1 MQAASFRSLSAGR
14 FIVRRQ
20 PDLASRISR
29 RSFLTTAAAL
39 AGAASARD
47 LLAGDAVAPR
57 LQASDRVALAVVG
70 AGGRG
75 VDNIR
80 EAVAAGAQIVALC
93 DCDEQNAAGSFAE
106 YPDARK
112 YRDWRRMLDAEKA
125 LDAVLVA
132 TPDHSHAVV
141 SIAAM
146 RLGRHVYCEKPL
158 ARSIW
163 EVRQMAK
170 VAGESRVATQMGTQG
185 HAFEGTRRAV
195 EVMRAGLLGDVAELH
210 VWTDRPAGWWP
221 QGVLRPADTPP
232 VPPTLD
238 WDVWLG
244 PAPER
249 PYNPAY
255 VPFKWRGFWDFGT
268 GAIGDMGIHNLDT
281 AYWGLELGTPTRVAV
296 RECSPGMSA
305 AETKETAPLW
315 SIIDLE
321 FPARGTRPAVKMT
334 WYDGGKLPPSELFHG
349 EKLITRDGGS
359 LIVGTKGTL
368 FTRTWHGGENEK
380 DMFLLLP
387 RSRFAD
393 VTLPAPTLP
402 RTRSHHQEWIDA
414 CRGTGKTE
422 SPFEYA
428 AVLSESLLLGN
439 VALRTGQ
446 AVEWD
451 RAAMRATNNPAA
463 EAFVRPELRKGW
475 TL

>member
-1 MQAASFRSLSAGR
+1 MRRAG
-14 FIVRRQ
+14 I
-20 PDLASRISR
+20 ATSNISR

-39 AGAASARD
+39 AGAASVRD
-47 LLAGDAVAPR
+47 ALAAGRLAPR
-57 LQASDRVALAVVG
+57 QTPPSDRVALAIVG

-80 EAVAAGAQIVALC
+80 EAAAAGAEIVALC
-93 DCDEQNAAGSFAE
+93 DCDEQNAAGPFAQ

-112 YRDWRRMLDAEKA
+112 YRDWRRMLDAEKGI
-125 LDAVLVA
+125 DAVLVA
-132 TPDHSHAVV
+132 TPDHSHAIV

-146 RLGRHVYCEKPL
+146 QLGKHVYSEKPL

-163 EVRQMAK
+163 EVRQMAQ
-170 VAGESRVATQMGTQG
+170 AATAARVATQMGTQG

-195 EVMRAGLLGDVAELH
+195 EALRAGVIGYVTELH

-221 QGVLRPADTPP
+221 QGVMRPTATPP

-268 GAIGDMGIHNLDT
+268 GAIGDMGIHTLDT

-296 RECSPGMSA
+296 RECSPGISA
-305 AETKETAPLW
+305 PETKETAPLW

-321 FPARGTRPAVKMT
+321 FPARGDRPAVKMT
-334 WYDGGKLPPSELFHG
+334 WYDGGKLPPPDLFHG
-349 EKLITRDGGS
+349 QKLITRDGGS
-359 LIVGTKGTL
+359 LMIGSKGTL
-368 FTRTWHGGENEK
+368 FTRTWHGGET
-380 DMFLLLP
+380 DADRFVLLP
-387 RSRFAD
+387 GDRFVD
-393 VTLPAPTLP
+393 VTLPDPTLP

-414 CRGTGKTE
+414 CRGHGKTQ

-428 AVLSESLLLGN
+428 AGLTEALLLGN

-446 AVEWD
+446 PVEWD
-451 RAAMRATNNPAA
+451 AAQMRVTNNAA
-463 EAFVRPELRKGW
+463 ADVFVRPELRRGW
-475 TL
+475 SL

>member
-1 MQAASFRSLSAGR
+1 MRRAGT
-14 FIVRRQ
+14 
-20 PDLASRISR
+20 PPSRISR

-39 AGAASARD
+39 AGAASATD
-47 LLAGDAVAPR
+47 LLAAGRNVR
-57 LQASDRVALAVVG
+57 QQASPSDRVALAVVG

-75 VDNIR
+75 ADNIR
-80 EAVAAGAQIVALC
+80 EAAAAGANIVAVC
-93 DCDEQNAAGSFAE
+93 DCDEQNAAESFAK

-112 YRDWRRMLDAEKA
+112 YRDWRRMLDAEKGI
-125 LDAVLVA
+125 DAVLVA
-132 TPDHSHAVV
+132 TPDHSHAIV

-146 RLGRHVYCEKPL
+146 QLGKHVYSEKPL

-163 EVRQMAK
+163 EVRQMAQ
-170 VAGESRVATQMGTQG
+170 AATASRVATQMGTQG

-195 EVMRAGLLGDVAELH
+195 EALRAGVIGDVTELH

-221 QGVLRPADTPP
+221 QGVLRPADTSP
-232 VPPTLD
+232 VPATLD

-281 AYWGLELGTPTRVAV
+281 AFWGLELGTPTRVAV

-305 AETKETAPLW
+305 PETKETAPLW

-321 FPARGTRPAVKMT
+321 FPARGSRPAVKMT
-334 WYDGGKLPPSELFHG
+334 WYDGGKLPPPELFHG
-349 EKLITRDGGS
+349 QKLITRDGGS
-359 LIVGTKGTL
+359 LIIGSKGTL

-380 DMFLLLP
+380 DWFVLLP
-387 RSRFAD
+387 REKFEG
-393 VTLPAPTLP
+393 LPPPRQILP
-402 RTRSHHQEWIDA
+402 RTRSHHQEWLDA
-414 CRGTGKTE
+414 CRGQGKTQ

-428 AVLSESLLLGN
+428 AVLTESLLLGN

-446 AVEWD
+446 PVEWD
-451 RAAMRATNNPAA
+451 AAQMRVTNNSAA
-463 EAFVRPELRKGW
+463 EPFVKPELRKGW
-475 TL
+475 RLST

>member
-1 MQAASFRSLSAGR
+1 MALTSKRDPRGR
-14 FIVRRQ
+14 
-20 PDLASRISR
+20 PATPATSRLSR
-29 RSFLTTAAAL
+29 RSFLAAAAAL
-39 AGAASARD
+39 AGAAPAARGLSAAALPVR
-47 LLAGDAVAPR
+47 R
-57 LQASDRVALAVVG
+57 LQPSDRVALAIVG

-75 VDNIR
+75 VENIR
-80 EAVAAGAQIVALC
+80 EAVAAGASIVALC
-93 DCDEQNAAGSFAE
+93 DCDEQQAAASFAA

-112 YRDWRRMLDAEKA
+112 YRDWRRMLDADKTI
-125 LDAVLVA
+125 DAVLVC

-146 RLGRHVYCEKPL
+146 QLGKHVYCEKPL

-163 EVRQMAK
+163 EARQMAR

-185 HAFEGTRRAV
+185 HAFEGTRQAV
-195 EVMRAGLLGDVAELH
+195 EALRAGLIGDVTELH

-221 QGVLRPADTPP
+221 QGVLRPAETPP
-232 VPPTLD
+232 VPATLD

-281 AYWGLELGTPTRVAV
+281 AYWGLELGTPTRVTV
-296 RECSPGMSA
+296 RDCAPALTAPEM
-305 AETKETAPLW
+305 KETAPLW

-321 FPARGTRPAVKMT
+321 FPARGTRPPVKMT

-349 EKLITRDGGS
+349 QKLITRDGGS
-359 LIVGTKGTL
+359 LIVGSKGTL
-368 FTRTWHGGENEK
+368 FTRTWHGGQTEA
-380 DMFLLLP
+380 DRFVLLP
-387 RSRFAD
+387 VDRFAD
-393 VTLPAPTLP
+393 VTLPQPTLP
-402 RTRSHHQEWIDA
+402 RTPSHHQEWIDA
-414 CRGTGKTE
+414 CRGQGKTQ

-428 AVLSESLLLGN
+428 AALTESLLLGN

-446 AVEWD
+446 PIEWD
-451 RAAMRATNNPAA
+451 AAAMRVVNNPAA
-463 EAFVRPELRKGW
+463 EVFVRPEFRKGW
-475 TL
+475 SI